1 MNTLVDIFTTD
12 CIALNCPARTRAES
26 FSIAGDLFEKKLGIP
41 SSSVVHFLN
50 TREDLSSTALGFGV
64 AIPHGTVSGIDMPVA
79 CFIKLAEAIDFY
91 APDGI
96 KISILI
102 FLLLPE
108 KAVQGHIQILSS
120 LAQLLLDNDQRQ
132 NLLSIHE
139 PEKICQLLNLVIDF
153 SEILQTQDLQ
163 NNFKQS
169 IKSSNQYIL
178 SYLAEW
184 AILEVSRKKDGEIVS
199 SSKR

>member
-12 CIALNCPARTRAES
+12 CIALNCLAKNRAEA
-26 FSIAGDLFEKKLGIP
+26 FIIAGDLFEKRLGIP

-50 TREDLSSTALGFGV
+50 TREDLSSTALGSGV

-79 CFIKLAEAIDFY
+79 CLIKLAEAIDFS

-96 KISILI
+96 KTSILI

-108 KAVQGHIQILSS
+108 RAVQGYIQILSS
-120 LAQLLLDNDQRQ
+120 LAQLLLDNEQRQ
-132 NLLSIHE
+132 NLSEIHD
-139 PEKICQLLNLVIDF
+139 PEKICQLLNLAIDF
-153 SEILQTQDLQ
+153 SETPQIQDLH
-163 NNFKQS
+163 NSLKQS
-169 IKSSNQYIL
+169 ITSSNQYIL

-184 AILEVSRKKDGEIVS
+184 AILEVSRKKDENKESLCKG
-199 SSKR
+199 